1 MLVHGRVT
9 ETNILALLQYKG
21 IWPNLLKCAPSMGT
35 SFAVCVL
42 FPKTRPSHVLETAC
56 SSISPPP
63 RRRYE
68 ASKDLLD
75 QYFEDK
81 VDVDDEILEEE

>member
-1 MLVHGRVT
+1 MLIH
-9 ETNILALLQYKG
+9 L
-21 IWPNLLKCAPSMGT
+21 S
-35 SFAVCVL
+35 
-42 FPKTRPSHVLETAC
+42 
-56 SSISPPP
+56 PP